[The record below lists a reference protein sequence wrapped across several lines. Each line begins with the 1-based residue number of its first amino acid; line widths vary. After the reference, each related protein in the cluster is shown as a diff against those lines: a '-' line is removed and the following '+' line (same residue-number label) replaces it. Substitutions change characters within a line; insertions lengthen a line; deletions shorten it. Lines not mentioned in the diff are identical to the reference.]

1 MSIWLV
7 ALYLGVYV
15 FGFVVS
21 LLGAL
26 VLEFSTQQE
35 GLSPKE
41 SGWLLGLWSLSVGV
55 SCVGPWWLL
64 SLVEYQASWIYLAPV
79 TFGVGLSQAV
89 AVTPWLSPMV
99 MGWMSSEE

>member
-1 MSIWLV
+1 MSMWLV

-21 LLGAL
+21 LLAAL

-64 SLVEYQASWIYLAPV
+64 SLFEYQASWFYLAPV

-89 AVTPWLSPMV
+89 AVIPWLTPLLMR
-99 MGWMSSEE
+99 WMSSEE

>member
-1 MSIWLV
+1 MSMWFV
-7 ALYLGVYV
+7 ALYLGVYGL
-15 FGFVVS
+15 GFVVS
-21 LLGAL
+21 LLAEL

-41 SGWLLGLWSLSVGV
+41 SRWLLGLWSLSVGV

-89 AVTPWLSPMV
+89 AVTPWLTPLLMR
-99 MGWMSSEE
+99 WMSSE